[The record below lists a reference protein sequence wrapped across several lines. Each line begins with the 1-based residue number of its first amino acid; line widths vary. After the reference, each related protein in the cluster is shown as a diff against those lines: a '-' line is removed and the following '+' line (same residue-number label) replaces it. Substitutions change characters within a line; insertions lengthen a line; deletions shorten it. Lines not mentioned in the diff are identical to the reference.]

1 MKGEPYP
8 TNGERVDTMEKLTYV
23 AALSAAI
30 AALSADPDQAAVVE
44 KLTALKAQTEK
55 RNAADRKPT
64 KTQLANL
71 SLADEVRAV
80 LRGAPA
86 PLTVTE
92 IMGRSDALS
101 GLSNQKVSA
110 LIRGMGAEVVKV
122 TDKRVSKFTLA

>member
-1 MKGEPYP
+1 
-8 TNGERVDTMEKLTYV
+8 MEKLTYV